1 MVDIRLFD
9 ALGRARTQA
18 WAAGAA
24 PPGWDD
30 QTVPATIDIDATLV
44 TAHSEKDRTAGTY
57 KGGYGFHPLLAWLDR
72 GDGHGEPLGA
82 LLRPGNAGANDAG
95 DNIDVLEQALANLPA
110 MPAGKQVI
118 VRGDSAMAAK
128 DFCSYARQAG
138 AAVSVS
144 LPIGRQPRIQ
154 AAIRTLHTD
163 QPDVWQPA
171 VRQDGTVR
179 EGAHVAEL
187 ACPPLADGW
196 PAGLRVIVRREPLHP
211 GAQQTLDDID
221 GHRFTA
227 TLTDVT
233 EVDIVAIDRHHRAR
247 ARIEDRIKDAKDSGL
262 ANLPCGDFDRN
273 AIWMLLVLIALN
285 LTSWMQLLCLDG
297 DLRLARLPTLRYRL
311 FHTAAR
317 IVRHGRQTLVRL
329 QADWP
334 WAQPLVDAFDRLD
347 QLPAPAT

>member
-1 MVDIRLFD
+1 MLKAHPRREGFTLRVNGSRGPGRLVVTADGTGVEGRTGTVLLSRTADRVGLTGALRQAVDGCRNWRDHPPGRVVGDLAVMLADGGRCTDDIETLRRRHTAVFGHVASQPTAWRTIEALAADELVDIRLFD

-118 VRGDSAMAAK
+118 VRGDSAMATK

-144 LPIGRQPRIQ
+144 LRSAVNPASKQQSAPCTPISLTSGSRSPPGR
-154 AAIRTLHTD
+154 
-163 QPDVWQPA
+163 
-171 VRQDGTVR
+171 
-179 EGAHVAEL
+179 
-187 ACPPLADGW
+187 
-196 PAGLRVIVRREPLHP
+196 
-211 GAQQTLDDID
+211 
-221 GHRFTA
+221 
-227 TLTDVT
+227 
-233 EVDIVAIDRHHRAR
+233 HRAR
-247 ARIEDRIKDAKDSGL
+247 GRPCRRTGL
-262 ANLPCGDFDRN
+262 SAAGR
-273 AIWMLLVLIALN
+273 
-285 LTSWMQLLCLDG
+285 
-297 DLRLARLPTLRYRL
+297 RLARRAAGDR
-311 FHTAAR
+311 AAR
-317 IVRHGRQTLVRL
+317 TVASRCP
-329 QADWP
+329 ADP
-334 WAQPLVDAFDRLD
+334 
-347 QLPAPAT
+347 